1 MYRKEVRRRRTVLA
15 VLVVA
20 GLTMLSLYFQEGPT
34 GPLHT
39 GQGLV
44 SNLLGPVEEGANRA
58 LKPPRDLINWFSET
72 FDARGENARLRD
84 EVADLRNRLAQT
96 ESTATAGSER
106 AKLDSLIGGLVP
118 TGSTPV
124 DARVIG
130 RSPTVWYSTVV
141 IDKGSSAGVRLD
153 DPVVSPSGLAGR
165 VTLVNRGNSEVTLI
179 TDSDSSVAARVLP
192 SGTIGVV
199 EPELGKPENLQLN
212 YIRGGEEIRKGQMVV
227 TAGFSD
233 PSLSA
238 LFPPGI
244 PIGRV
249 SEVSLEE
256 LQAYQ
261 RVDVRVYADLRDMDY
276 VKVLASGGKG

>member
-15 VLVVA
+15 VLVIA

-34 GPLHT
+34 GPLHS

-44 SNLLGPVEEGANRA
+44 SNLLGPIEEGANRA
-58 LKPPRDLINWFSET
+58 LKPASDLINWVSET
-72 FDARGENARLRD
+72 FDARGENARLKD
-84 EVADLRNRLAQT
+84 EVADLRSRLAQQ
-96 ESTATAGSER
+96 ESTATAQQQQ
-106 AKLDSLIGGLVP
+106 AKLSALVGGLIPAGYSGVE
-118 TGSTPV
+118 
-124 DARVIG
+124 ARVIG

-141 IDKGSSAGVRLD
+141 IDKGSSAGVRLN
-153 DPVVSPSGLAGR
+153 DPVVSPDGLAGR

-192 SGTIGVV
+192 SGTIGVI
-199 EPELGKPENLQLN
+199 EPELGKPEELQLN
-212 YIRGGEEIRKGQMVV
+212 YIRGGEEIRKGQVVV

-233 PSLSA
+233 PALSS

-249 SEVSLEE
+249 SDVSLEE

-261 RVDVRVYADLRDMDY
+261 RVQVRAYSDLRDMDY
-276 VKVLASGGKG
+276 VEVLASGATK

>member
-1 MYRKEVRRRRTVLA
+1 MYRKELRRRRTVLA

-20 GLTMLSLYFQEGPT
+20 GLTLLSLYFQEGPT
-34 GPLHT
+34 GPLHS
-39 GQGLV
+39 GQGVV
-44 SNLLGPVEEGANRA
+44 SSVLGPVEEGASRA
-58 LKPPRDLINWFSET
+58 LKPAQDLINWFSET
-72 FDARGENARLRD
+72 FDARGENERLRK
-84 EVADLRNRLAQT
+84 EVADLRSRLAQT
-96 ESTATAGSER
+96 QSSASTGAQRS
-106 AKLDSLIGGLVP
+106 KLDALVGGLVP
-118 TGSTPV
+118 PGSNPV
-124 DARVIG
+124 DARVIA

-153 DPVVSPSGLAGR
+153 DPVIAPAGLAGR

-179 TDSDSSVAARVLP
+179 TDSDSAVAARVLP

-199 EPELGKPENLQLN
+199 EPELGRPDDLRLN
-212 YIRGGEEIRKGQMVV
+212 YIRGGEEIRKGQVVV

-233 PSLSA
+233 PSLSS

-249 SEVSLEE
+249 TEVSLEE

-261 RVDVRVYADLRDMDY
+261 RVGIRAYADLRDMEL
-276 VKVLASGGKG
+276 VRVLASGGSR

>member
-15 VLVVA
+15 VLVIA

-34 GPLHT
+34 GPLHS

-44 SNLLGPVEEGANRA
+44 SNLLGPIEEGANRA
-58 LKPPRDLINWFSET
+58 LKPASDLINWVSET
-72 FDARGENARLRD
+72 FDARGENARLKD
-84 EVADLRNRLAQT
+84 EVADLRSRLAQQ
-96 ESTATAGSER
+96 ESSASAQEQQ
-106 AKLDSLIGGLVP
+106 AKLNSLVGGLIP
-118 TGSTPV
+118 PGSSAV

-141 IDKGSSAGVRLD
+141 IDKGSSAGVRLN
-153 DPVVSPSGLAGR
+153 DPVVSPDGLAGR

-192 SGTIGVV
+192 SGTIGVI
-199 EPELGKPENLQLN
+199 EPELGKPDELQLN
-212 YIRGGEEIRKGQMVV
+212 YIRGGEEIRKGQVVV

-233 PSLSA
+233 PALSS

-249 SEVSLEE
+249 SDVSLEE

-261 RVDVRVYADLRDMDY
+261 RVQVRAYSDLRDMDY
-276 VKVLASGGKG
+276 VKVLATGATK

>member
-1 MYRKEVRRRRTVLA
+1 MYRKQVRRRRA
-15 VLVVA
+15 VLI
-20 GLTMLSLYFQEGPT
+20 GLIVCAVTLLSLYFQEGSS
-34 GPLHT
+34 GPLHS
-39 GQGLV
+39 GQGIV
-44 SNLLGPVEEGANRA
+44 STVLGPVEEGLSRA
-58 LKPPRDLINWFSET
+58 LKPGRDLVNWFSET

-96 ESTATAGSER
+96 ESTATAGSQR

-199 EPELGKPENLQLN
+199 EPELGKPQNLQLN

-233 PSLSA
+233 PSLSS

-261 RVDVRVYADLRDMDY
+261 RVEVRVYADLRDMDY
-276 VKVLASGGKG
+276 VRVLASGGKG

>member
-1 MYRKEVRRRRTVLA
+1 MLA

-34 GPLHT
+34 GPLHS

-44 SNLLGPVEEGANRA
+44 SNLLGPIEEGASRA

-84 EVADLRNRLAQT
+84 EVADLRSRLAQS
-96 ESTATAGSER
+96 ESTASAGQQK
-106 AKLDSLIGGLVP
+106 AKLDSLVGGLVP
-118 TGSTPV
+118 VGSTPLT
-124 DARVIG
+124 ARVIG
-130 RSPTVWYSTVV
+130 RSPTVWFSTVV
-141 IDKGSSAGVRLD
+141 IDKGSSAGVRLND
-153 DPVVSPSGLAGR
+153 AVVSPEGLAGR

-192 SGTIGVV
+192 SGTIGVI
-199 EPELGKPENLQLN
+199 EPELGRPEDLQLN
-212 YIRGGEEIRKGQMVV
+212 YIRGGEEIRKGQVVV

-233 PSLSA
+233 PALSS

-249 SEVSLEE
+249 SGVSLEE

-261 RVDVRVYADLRDMDY
+261 RVQVRAYADLRDMDY
-276 VKVLASGGKG
+276 VKVLASGAVK

>member
-1 MYRKEVRRRRTVLA
+1 MYRKELRRRRTVLA

-20 GLTMLSLYFQEGPT
+20 GLTLLSLYFQEGPT
-34 GPLHT
+34 GPLHS

-44 SNLLGPVEEGANRA
+44 STVLGPIEEGASRA

-84 EVADLRNRLAQT
+84 EVADLRNRLAQS
-96 ESTATAGSER
+96 ESTASANSQKAR
-106 AKLDSLIGGLVP
+106 LDSLIGGLIP
-118 TGSTPV
+118 AGSRAV
-124 DARVIG
+124 GARVIG

-141 IDKGSSAGVRLD
+141 IDKGSSAGVRLN
-153 DPVVSPSGLAGR
+153 DPVIAPAGLAGR

-199 EPELGKPENLQLN
+199 EPELGRPEDLRLN
-212 YIRGGEEIRKGQMVV
+212 YIRGGEEIRKGQVVV

-233 PSLSA
+233 PSLSS

-261 RVDVRVYADLRDMDY
+261 RVRVRAYADLRDMDH
-276 VKVLASGGKG
+276 VEVLASGSAE

>member
-44 SNLLGPVEEGANRA
+44 SNLLGPVEEGASRA

-72 FDARGENARLRD
+72 FEARGENARLRD
-84 EVADLRNRLAQT
+84 EVADLRSRLAET
-96 ESTATAGSER
+96 ESTASAQQQK
-106 AKLDSLIGGLVP
+106 AKLDSLVGGLVP
-118 TGSTPV
+118 SGSVAV

-141 IDKGSSAGVRLD
+141 IDKGSSAGVRLND
-153 DPVVSPSGLAGR
+153 AVVSPDGLAGR

-192 SGTIGVV
+192 SGTIGVI
-199 EPELGKPENLQLN
+199 EPELGRPESLQLN
-212 YIRGGEEIRKGQMVV
+212 YIRGGEEIRKGQVVV
-227 TAGFSD
+227 TAGFTD
-233 PSLSA
+233 PALSS

-249 SEVSLEE
+249 SDVSLEE

-261 RVDVRVYADLRDMDY
+261 RVQVRAYSDLRDMDY
-276 VKVLASGGKG
+276 VKVLASGAAR

>member
-44 SNLLGPVEEGANRA
+44 SNLLGPVEEGASRA

-72 FDARGENARLRD
+72 FEARGENARLRD
-84 EVADLRNRLAQT
+84 EVADLRSRLAES
-96 ESTATAGSER
+96 ESTASAQQQK
-106 AKLDSLIGGLVP
+106 AKLDSLVGGLVP
-118 TGSTPV
+118 SGSVAV

-141 IDKGSSAGVRLD
+141 IDKGSSAGVRLND
-153 DPVVSPSGLAGR
+153 AVVSPDGLAGR

-192 SGTIGVV
+192 SGTIGVI
-199 EPELGKPENLQLN
+199 EPELGRPESLQLN
-212 YIRGGEEIRKGQMVV
+212 YIRGGEEIRKGQVVV
-227 TAGFSD
+227 TAGFTD
-233 PSLSA
+233 PALSS

-249 SEVSLEE
+249 SDVSLEE

-261 RVDVRVYADLRDMDY
+261 RVQVRAYSDLRDMDY
-276 VKVLASGGKG
+276 VKVLASGAAR